1 MLTEAMMQHIKL
13 DKSRAA
19 GSSQGSVLGGGESK
33 PFKKWK
39 QNRDIGRSV
48 PLTDPVKKVESINDR
63 LADNNARN
71 IKTKVIK
78 TELAEFK
85 DLQYRTSS

>member
-1 MLTEAMMQHIKL
+1 MLTEAMMQHINQINQEQLAVVKGL
-13 DKSRAA
+13 CQEVVKANH
-19 GSSQGSVLGGGESK
+19 SK
-33 PFKKWK
+33 K

-48 PLTDPVKKVESINDR
+48 PLTDPVKKVGSINNR
-63 LADNNARN
+63 LPDNNVRN

-85 DLQYRTSS
+85 DSQYRTSS

>member
-19 GSSQGSVLGGGESK
+19 GSIKGLCQKGVKANHSK
-33 PFKKWK
+33 NENKT
-39 QNRDIGRSV
+39 DIGRSV
-48 PLTDPVKKVESINDR
+48 PLTDPVKKVGSINNR
-63 LADNNARN
+63 LPDNNVRN

>member
-33 PFKKWK
+33 PFKK
-39 QNRDIGRSV
+39 
-48 PLTDPVKKVESINDR
+48 
-63 LADNNARN
+63 
-71 IKTKVIK
+71 
-78 TELAEFK
+78 
-85 DLQYRTSS
+85 